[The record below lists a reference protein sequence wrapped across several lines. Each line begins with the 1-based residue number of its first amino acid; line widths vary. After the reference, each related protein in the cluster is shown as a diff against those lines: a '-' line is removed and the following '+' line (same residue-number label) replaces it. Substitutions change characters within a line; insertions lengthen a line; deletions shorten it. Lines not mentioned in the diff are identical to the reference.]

1 MSSLSKVVEE
11 LIHKSPFISEA
22 LSEDLINV
30 SALARKLQP
39 EICSILNEE
48 IKEGAI
54 VMAIKRLSPDIY
66 QRVNIKI
73 TQIIGDIGEL
83 IVRRNLSEFTFSNSD
98 QLYEKQTTLM
108 HRLKSEDPE
117 FLTISRGVNETT
129 IITNHKYS
137 KIVSVF
143 FDGEEIKTTHKEI
156 TAITIKLPSV
166 KSDVYGF
173 FYYILKHLAWYGI
186 NIIEIVSTSHEL
198 SIVMNESDTE
208 KALQVL
214 NSLKHGI

>member
-1 MSSLSKVVEE
+1 MSSLSKLVEE

-22 LSEDLINV
+22 LTEDLINV

-39 EICSILNEE
+39 EICSILNED
-48 IKEGAI
+48 IKEGAV

-73 TQIIGDIGEL
+73 TQVIGDIGEL
-83 IVRRNLSEFTFSNSD
+83 VVRRNLSEFTFSNSD
-98 QLYEKQTTLM
+98 LLYEKQTALM
-108 HRLKSEDPE
+108 HRLKNEDPE

-137 KIVSVF
+137 EIVSVF

-156 TAITIKLPSV
+156 AAITIKLPSV

-173 FYYILKHLAWYGI
+173 FYYILKQLAWYGI

-208 KALQVL
+208 KALKIL
-214 NSLKHGI
+214 NSLKHDV

>member
-1 MSSLSKVVEE
+1 MRSLSKVVEE

-39 EICSILNEE
+39 EICSIMNED

-73 TQIIGDIGEL
+73 TQVIGDIGEL
-83 IVRRNLSEFTFSNSD
+83 IVRRNLSEFTFSNSH
-98 QLYEKQTTLM
+98 QLYEKQTALM
-108 HRLKSEDPE
+108 QRLKSEDPE

-143 FDGEEIKTTHKEI
+143 FHGEEIKTTHKEI
-156 TAITIKLPSV
+156 AAITIKLPSV

-198 SIVMNESDTE
+198 SIVMNENDTE

-214 NSLKHGI
+214 NSLKHTV

>member
-39 EICSILNEE
+39 EICSILNED

-98 QLYEKQTTLM
+98 QLYEKQTALM

-143 FDGEEIKTTHKEI
+143 FDGEEVKTTHKEI
-156 TAITIKLPSV
+156 AAITIKLPSV

-198 SIVMNESDTE
+198 SIVMNENDTE
-208 KALQVL
+208 KALKIL
-214 NSLKHGI
+214 NSLKQNS